1 MGIERWLERLMDIPN
16 ISIPNNSIRISDIR
30 DLNINV
36 MPDWIVNPPQAL
48 PVYPP
53 VTTQVG
59 VPIVNIPG
67 CVESHRDSGENQTL
81 KDEDKDGVQTFC
93 DAGTPNFYPIDY
105 DPDKLDLTQ
114 EAPPPPPI
122 KSPEAEKDTKT
133 DTEAPPA
140 PKTDAALAECPT
152 REQQLKNPVG
162 KVLQNNK
169 KIVRYETVGKEC
181 LPVFENLNIP
191 DQIIANLPSPGAV
204 TVTASIAV
212 VATTSAL
219 LAKPLADL
227 LLKVVKPTVKKV
239 VKKIATL
246 RGKTPPVLSA
256 SERKAEQRD
265 RNKAIKILRSALKPK
280 G

>member
-1 MGIERWLERLMDIPN
+1 MGIERWLERLVEIPDIN
-16 ISIPNNSIRISDIR
+16 IPNNSIRISDIR
-30 DLNINV
+30 DLSINV
-36 MPDWIVNPPQAL
+36 MPDWMVNPPLAL

-59 VPIVNIPG
+59 VPIINIPG
-67 CVESHRDSGENQTL
+67 CVESHRDSSENQTL
-81 KDEDKDGVQTFC
+81 KEEDKDGIQTFC
-93 DAGTPNFYPIDY
+93 DAGTPSFNPIDY
-105 DPDKLDLTQ
+105 DPNRLDVNAESPPLPPYKAP
-114 EAPPPPPI
+114 ESKPPP
-122 KSPEAEKDTKT
+122 SPK
-133 DTEAPPA
+133 APASPR
-140 PKTDAALAECPT
+140 TDAAKAECPS
-152 REQQLKNPVG
+152 RAQELKNPVG
-162 KVLQNNK
+162 KILEGNK
-169 KIVRYETVGKEC
+169 KITRYETVGKEC

-191 DQIIANLPSPGAV
+191 DQIVQNIPSAGMI

-227 LLKVVKPTVKKV
+227 LLKVVKPVTKKV

-256 SERKAEQRD
+256 AERKAEQRD
-265 RNKAIKILRSALKPK
+265 RNHAIKILRSALKPK

>member
-1 MGIERWLERLMDIPN
+1 MIPEIKIGNIDIGIKQVRNLF
-16 ISIPNNSIRISDIR
+16 ISET
-30 DLNINV
+30 
-36 MPDWIVNPPQAL
+36 PDWLKTPSQAV
-48 PVYPP
+48 PIYPP
-53 VTTQVG
+53 VSTQVG

-67 CVESHRDSGENQTL
+67 CVESHRDSNENQTL

-105 DPDKLDLTQ
+105 DPNNLELTT
-114 EAPPPPPI
+114 EAPPPPPM
-122 KSPEAEKDTKT
+122 KSPEKEEDTKT

-140 PKTDAALAECPT
+140 PKTDAAIAECPT

-181 LPVFENLNIP
+181 LPVFDNLNIP
-191 DQIIANLPSPGAV
+191 DQIVANLPSPGAV

-246 RGKTPPVLSA
+246 RGKTPPILSA
-256 SERKAEQRD
+256 AERKAEQRD
-265 RNKAIKILRSALKPK
+265 RNRAIKVLRSALKPK

>member
-1 MGIERWLERLMDIPN
+1 MIPEIQLGNIDIGINQVSNLI
-16 ISIPNNSIRISDIR
+16 
-30 DLNINV
+30 INDT
-36 MPDWIVNPPQAL
+36 PDWLKTPSAAMPI
-48 PVYPP
+48 YPP

-59 VPIVNIPG
+59 IPIVNMPG
-67 CVESHRDSGENQTL
+67 CVESHRDSNQNQTL
-81 KDEDKDGVQTFC
+81 KDEDRDGVQIFC
-93 DAGTPNFYPIDY
+93 DAGTPSFSPIDY
-105 DPDKLDLTQ
+105 DPNKLDITTKS
-114 EAPPPPPI
+114 PPPPPI
-122 KSPEAEKDTKT
+122 KSPETKKPPT
-133 DTEAPPA
+133 PEAPPT
-140 PKTDAALAECPT
+140 PKTDAEVAKCPT
-152 REQQLKNPVG
+152 REQELKNPVG
-162 KVLQNNK
+162 KVLENNK

-181 LPVFENLNIP
+181 LPVFDNLNVP

-227 LLKVVKPTVKKV
+227 LLKVVKPVTKKV

-246 RGKTPPVLSA
+246 RGKKPPVLSA

-265 RNKAIKILRSALKPK
+265 RNRAIKVLRSALKPK

>member
-1 MGIERWLERLMDIPN
+1 MIPEIQLGNIDIGIN
-16 ISIPNNSIRISDIR
+16 QISN
-30 DLNINV
+30 LFINDT
-36 MPDWIVNPPQAL
+36 PDWLKTPPQAL

-59 VPIVNIPG
+59 VPIINIPG
-67 CVESHRDSGENQTL
+67 CVESHRDSSENQTL
-81 KDEDKDGVQTFC
+81 KEDDKDGVQVFC
-93 DAGTPNFYPIDY
+93 DAGTPSFYPIDY
-105 DPDKLDLTQ
+105 DPDKLDITT

-122 KSPEAEKDTKT
+122 KSPEKEEDTKT
-133 DTEAPPA
+133 ESEAPPD

-181 LPVFENLNIP
+181 LPVFDNLNIP

-227 LLKVVKPTVKKV
+227 LLKVVKPVTKKV
-239 VKKIATL
+239 VKKIAAL
-246 RGKTPPVLSA
+246 RGKKTP
-256 SERKAEQRD
+256 D
-265 RNKAIKILRSALKPK
+265 TFCC
-280 G
+280 

>member
-1 MGIERWLERLMDIPN
+1 MDIPN
-16 ISIPNNSIRISDIR
+16 INIPNNDIRIGNIR
-30 DLNINV
+30 DLSINV
-36 MPDWIVNPPQAL
+36 MPDWMVNPPQAL

-59 VPIVNIPG
+59 IPIVNIPG
-67 CVESHRDSGENQTL
+67 CVESHRDSSENQTL
-81 KDEDKDGVQTFC
+81 KDDDKDGVQTFC
-93 DAGTPNFYPIDY
+93 DAGTPSFYPIDY
-105 DPDKLDLTQ
+105 DPDKLEMTT
-114 EAPPPPPI
+114 EAPPPPPM
-122 KSPEAEKDTKT
+122 KSPEKEDTKT
-133 DTEAPPA
+133 ETKTDPPPPPPA
-140 PKTDAALAECPT
+140 KAECPT

-191 DQIIANLPSPGAV
+191 DQIVANLPSPGAV

-227 LLKVVKPTVKKV
+227 LLKVVKPVTKKI

-246 RGKTPPVLSA
+246 RGKKPPILSTV
-256 SERKAEQRD
+256 ERKAEQRD
-265 RNKAIKILRSALKPK
+265 RNRAIKILRSALKPK

>member
-1 MGIERWLERLMDIPN
+1 MDIPN
-16 ISIPNNSIRISDIR
+16 LNIPNNSINISDIR
-30 DLNINV
+30 DVNINV
-36 MPDWIVNPPQAL
+36 MPDWKSNPPQAL
-48 PVYPP
+48 PLYPP

-59 VPIVNIPG
+59 IPIVNIPG
-67 CVESHRDSGENQTL
+67 CVESHRDSSENQTL
-81 KDEDKDGVQTFC
+81 KDDDKDGVQVFC
-93 DAGTPNFYPIDY
+93 DAGTPSFYPIDC
-105 DPDKLDLTQ
+105 DPDKLEMTT
-114 EAPPPPPI
+114 EAPPPPPM
-122 KSPEAEKDTKT
+122 KSPEKEEDTKT
-133 DTEAPPA
+133 DTEAPPPPPPPA
-140 PKTDAALAECPT
+140 KAECPT

-169 KIVRYETVGKEC
+169 KITRYETVGKEC

-191 DQIIANLPSPGAV
+191 DQIVANLPSAGAV

-256 SERKAEQRD
+256 AERKAEQRD
-265 RNKAIKILRSALKPK
+265 RNRAIKVLRSALKPK

>member
-1 MGIERWLERLMDIPN
+1 MDIPD
-16 ISIPNNSIRISDIR
+16 IDIPNNDISIGNIR

-36 MPDWIVNPPQAL
+36 MPDWMVNPPQAL

-67 CVESHRDSGENQTL
+67 CVESHKDSSENQTL
-81 KDEDKDGVQTFC
+81 KEEDRDGVRVFC
-93 DAGTPNFYPIDY
+93 DAGTPSFNPIDY
-105 DPDKLDLTQ
+105 DPNKLEMTT
-114 EAPPPPPI
+114 EAPPPPPM
-122 KSPEAEKDTKT
+122 KSPEKKDDTKT
-133 DTEAPPA
+133 DTKAPPPPPPA
-140 PKTDAALAECPT
+140 KAECPT

-162 KVLQNNK
+162 KVLENNK

-181 LPVFENLNIP
+181 LPVFDTLNIP
-191 DQIIANLPSPGAV
+191 DQIVANLPSPGAV

-239 VKKIATL
+239 IKKIAAL
-246 RGKTPPVLSA
+246 RGKTPPVLSV
-256 SERKAEQRD
+256 SQKRAEQRD
-265 RNKAIKILRSALKPK
+265 RNRAIKVLRSALKPK

>member
-1 MGIERWLERLMDIPN
+1 MIPEIQIGDIDIGIRQVGNLF
-16 ISIPNNSIRISDIR
+16 
-30 DLNINV
+30 INDT
-36 MPDWIVNPPQAL
+36 PDWLKTPSQAV
-48 PVYPP
+48 PIYPP
-53 VTTQVG
+53 VSTQVG

-105 DPDKLDLTQ
+105 DTNKLDPPT
-114 EAPPPPPI
+114 EAPPPPPM
-122 KSPEAEKDTKT
+122 KSPEKKDDTKT
-133 DTEAPPA
+133 DTKAPPPPPPA
-140 PKTDAALAECPT
+140 KAECPT

-162 KVLQNNK
+162 KVLENNK

-191 DQIIANLPSPGAV
+191 DQIVANLPSPGAV

-246 RGKTPPVLSA
+246 RGKKPPVLSA

-265 RNKAIKILRSALKPK
+265 RNRAIKILRSALKPK

>member
-1 MGIERWLERLMDIPN
+1 MIPEIQLGNIDIGINQVSNLI
-16 ISIPNNSIRISDIR
+16 
-30 DLNINV
+30 INDT
-36 MPDWIVNPPQAL
+36 PDWLKTPSAAMPI
-48 PVYPP
+48 YPP
-53 VTTQVG
+53 VTSQVG
-59 VPIVNIPG
+59 IPIVNMPG
-67 CVESHRDSGENQTL
+67 CVESHRDSNQNQTL
-81 KDEDKDGVQTFC
+81 KDEDRDGVQIFC
-93 DAGTPNFYPIDY
+93 DAGTPSFSPIDY
-105 DPDKLDLTQ
+105 DPNKLEITTKS
-114 EAPPPPPI
+114 PPPPPSN
-122 KSPEAEKDTKT
+122 SPETKKPPT
-133 DTEAPPA
+133 PEAPPT
-140 PKTDAALAECPT
+140 PRTDAALAECPT

-162 KVLQNNK
+162 KVLENNK

-181 LPVFENLNIP
+181 LPVFDNLNVP

-227 LLKVVKPTVKKV
+227 LLKVVKPVTKKV

-246 RGKTPPVLSA
+246 RGKKPPVLSA

-265 RNKAIKILRSALKPK
+265 RNRAIKVLRSALKPK

>member
-1 MGIERWLERLMDIPN
+1 MAEIPN
-16 ISIPNNSIRISDIR
+16 I
-30 DLNINV
+30 DLSVRQININSLGI
-36 MPDWIVNPPQAL
+36 PDVPKWLTSEPPQAI
-48 PVYPP
+48 PIYPP
-53 VTTQVG
+53 VTSQIGT
-59 VPIVNIPG
+59 PIINMPG

-81 KDEDKDGVQTFC
+81 KEEDKDGVQIFC
-93 DAGTPNFYPIDY
+93 DAGTPSFNPIDY
-105 DPDKLDLTQ
+105 DPNKLEITT
-114 EAPPPPPI
+114 ESPPPPPI
-122 KSPEAEKDTKT
+122 TPPEKEDTKT
-133 DTEAPPA
+133 DTEAPPPPPPPA
-140 PKTDAALAECPT
+140 KAECPT

-162 KVLQNNK
+162 KVLQNDK
-169 KIVRYETVGKEC
+169 KITRYETVGKEC

-239 VKKIATL
+239 IKKIATL
-246 RGKTPPVLSA
+246 RGKTPPVLSV
-256 SERKAEQRD
+256 SQKRAEQRD
-265 RNKAIKILRSALKPK
+265 RNRAIKILRSALKPK

>member
-1 MGIERWLERLMDIPN
+1 MDIPN
-16 ISIPNNSIRISDIR
+16 INIPNNSIRISDIR
-30 DLNINV
+30 NVNINV
-36 MPDWIVNPPQAL
+36 MPDWMVNPPQAL

-59 VPIVNIPG
+59 IPIVNIPG
-67 CVESHRDSGENQTL
+67 CVESHRDSSQNQSL

-114 EAPPPPPI
+114 EAPPPPPM
-122 KSPEAEKDTKT
+122 KSPEKKEDTKT
-133 DTEAPPA
+133 DAEAPPA
-140 PKTDAALAECPT
+140 PPPPAKAECPT

-162 KVLQNNK
+162 KVLENNK

-181 LPVFENLNIP
+181 LPVFDTLNIP
-191 DQIIANLPSPGAV
+191 DQIVANLPSPGAV

-239 VKKIATL
+239 IKKIATL
-246 RGKTPPVLSA
+246 RGKTPPVLSVA
-256 SERKAEQRD
+256 QKRAEQRD
-265 RNKAIKILRSALKPK
+265 RNQAIKILRSALKPK